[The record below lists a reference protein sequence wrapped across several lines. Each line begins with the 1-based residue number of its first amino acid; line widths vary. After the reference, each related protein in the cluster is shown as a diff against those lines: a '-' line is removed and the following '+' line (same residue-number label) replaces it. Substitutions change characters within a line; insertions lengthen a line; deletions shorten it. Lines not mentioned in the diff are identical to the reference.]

1 MIDYATI
8 FTNFSGAF
16 PNIVAVNASG
26 GGATDGTEYIK
37 AFIDDLWGE
46 NQAVMDFAGFTPNAA
61 AEAAGASQRLDAILK
76 FIKPIVVDVTADVT
90 LSDERPRQL
99 VKAVKQ
105 AADITITLP
114 DASLGNFIGQ
124 TIIIDV
130 TGAAAGSVL
139 MATTTAQTIDGL
151 TPGNFDFVQA
161 GQKEF
166 TSDGAN
172 WISMRNTS
180 REAKAWVNFN
190 GTGTVAIRSAE
201 NVTSITDNGTGDY
214 TVNFT
219 NALPDV
225 NYNATGFVSDSLIVA
240 KSYTVDNP
248 STVKTVS
255 AFQINTVWVNA
266 TTSRTLQ
273 DMSDIYLTFFGL

>member
-1 MIDYATI
+1 MIDYAAI

-46 NQAVMDFAGFTPNAA
+46 NQAVMDFAGFTPDAA

-76 FIKPIVVDVTADVT
+76 FIKPIVVDVTADIT

-105 AADITITLP
+105 ALDITITLP
-114 DASLGNFIGQ
+114 DASSGNFIGQ
-124 TIIIDV
+124 TIIINV

-139 MATTTAQTIDGL
+139 MDTTSAQTIDGL
-151 TPGNFDFVQA
+151 TPGNFDFLEA

-166 TSDGAN
+166 TSDGSN

-180 REAKAWVNFN
+180 REANGWVNFD
-190 GTGTVAIRSAE
+190 GTGTVAITLEE
-201 NVTSITDNGTGDY
+201 NVSSITDNGTGDY
-214 TVNFT
+214 NVNFT
-219 NALPDV
+219 NALSDADYSV
-225 NYNATGFVSDSLIVA
+225 VIGTGTAASGGVQGGKTLA
-240 KSYTVDNP
+240 A
-248 STVKTVS
+248 STTT
-255 AFQINTVWVNA
+255 FQIFISNSVGSVA
-266 TTSRTLQ
+266 L
-273 DMSDIYLTFFGL
+273 DMDRISVQVFGN

>member
-1 MIDYATI
+1 MIDYAAI
-8 FTNFSGAF
+8 FSNFSGAF

-46 NQAVMDFAGFTPNAA
+46 NQAVMDFAGFTPTGV
-61 AEAAGASQRLDAILK
+61 AEATGLSQRLDAILK
-76 FIKPIVVDVTADVT
+76 FIKPIVVDVTANIT

-105 AADITITLP
+105 AGDITITLP
-114 DASLGNFIGQ
+114 DASSGNFIGQ
-124 TIIIDV
+124 TIIINV

-139 MATTTAQTIDGL
+139 MATTSSQTIDGL
-151 TPGNFDFVQA
+151 TPGNFDFIEA

-180 REAKAWVNFN
+180 REAKVWVNFN
-190 GTGTVAIRSAE
+190 GSGVVAIRSAE

-214 TVNFT
+214 TVNIT
-219 NALPDV
+219 NALTDTDGSV
-225 NYNATGFVSDSLIVA
+225 VFGVRRVIASIAEMIISGFVISTTTIKIDTTDASVNPVDAEVVA
-240 KSYTVDNP
+240 CAV
-248 STVKTVS
+248 
-255 AFQINTVWVNA
+255 
-266 TTSRTLQ
+266 
-273 DMSDIYLTFFGL
+273 FGL

>member
-1 MIDYATI
+1 MIDYATA

-46 NQAVMDFAGFTPNAA
+46 NQAIMDFAGFTPNAI
-61 AEAAGASQRLDAILK
+61 AEAAGSSQRLDAILK

-114 DASLGNFIGQ
+114 DASSGNFIGQ

-130 TGAAAGSVL
+130 TGTGAGSVL
-139 MATTTAQTIDGL
+139 MATTSSQTVDGL
-151 TPGNFDFVQA
+151 TPGNFDFIEA

-180 REAKAWVNFN
+180 REAKAWVNFD

-201 NVTSITDNGTGDY
+201 NVSSITDNGTADYQINFSNSVGSATYSYFGSGESNSAINGDV
-214 TVNFT
+214 TVARPN
-219 NALPDV
+219 
-225 NYNATGFVSDSLIVA
+225 GG
-240 KSYTVDNP
+240 
-248 STVKTVS
+248 VKTDTALEIRTQTSDGAS
-255 AFQINTVWVNA
+255 A
-266 TTSRTLQ
+266 
-273 DMSDIYLTFFGL
+273 DMPEVCISVFGL

>member
-1 MIDYATI
+1 MIDYAAI

-16 PNIVAVNASG
+16 PNITAVNASG

-46 NQAVMDFAGFTPNAA
+46 NQAIMDFAGFTPTGV
-61 AEAAGASQRLDAILK
+61 AEATGLSQRLDAILK

-105 AADITITLP
+105 AGDITITLP
-114 DASLGNFIGQ
+114 DASSGNFIGQ
-124 TIIIDV
+124 TIIINV

-139 MATTTAQTIDGL
+139 MATTSAQTIDGL
-151 TPGNFDFVQA
+151 TPGNFDFIEA

-166 TSDGAN
+166 TSDGSN

-190 GTGTVAIRSAE
+190 GTGVVAIRSAE
-201 NVTSITDNGTGDY
+201 NVTSITDNGVGDY
-214 TVNFT
+214 TVNYA
-219 NALPDV
+219 NALADI
-225 NYNATGFVSDSLIVA
+225 NYNVTGTMSANAAAAGSTLSPLDGSF
-240 KSYTVDNP
+240 TVNSIGVIDARAAG
-248 STVKTVS
+248 VVDRITVS
-255 AFQINTVWVNA
+255 VCI
-266 TTSRTLQ
+266 
-273 DMSDIYLTFFGL
+273 FGL